1 MIDKDLLKMIGP
13 NKKYIF
19 VIVALMLLGTIANL
33 AITVAICWAIHIV
46 ITQPNNFAGYIA
58 PACIAFSAIIVRFIT
73 SYLSGRLKDL
83 LGRNVKKE
91 LREKVYHKIL
101 QLGTRSTQEM
111 SMAGLTQ
118 VSLEGI
124 EQLDLYFSVYLPQFF
139 FSMLVPLILFII
151 CIFINWYVA
160 LALLLSVPLIPVS
173 IVMISKYAKRVFAK
187 YWGKYT
193 SMGDS
198 FLDSVQGLTELKVNQ
213 ADELYN
219 IEMNKKAEEFRVITM
234 KVLVMQLASTTI
246 MDLVAYAGAGLGIL
260 LTLFGLE
267 KGMPLLVSTLKEVSP
282 IALALFLVLVAV
294 EFFLPLRTLGS
305 AFHLA
310 MNGLSAGRKIINLL
324 QVEEPKWGK
333 EEVQHSSLKVENLTF
348 SYDGKRNALNNVN
361 MQFASNG
368 MTAIVG
374 ESGCGKTT
382 IVNLLLGAIHANKGH
397 IYIGDTL
404 LEEVSRKSYYNK
416 LAVISYNTFIF
427 HDSIR
432 KNFEL
437 AKPNITDEEIYLA
450 LKKVN
455 LYNYVVENGGLDK
468 QLQEDATNI
477 SGGQKQRLALAINLV
492 VPKDIYIFDEATS
505 NIDIDSEAIILKNM
519 HELAK
524 EKNVIIISHRLANVV
539 DANTIYYMESGNIL
553 ERGSHMEL
561 IQANGGYAAL
571 FARQKQLE
579 EGYKG
584 TTEGG
589 NFYA

>member
-1 MIDKDLLKMIGP
+1 M
-13 NKKYIF
+13 
-19 VIVALMLLGTIANL
+19 
-33 AITVAICWAIHIV
+33 
-46 ITQPNNFAGYIA
+46 
-58 PACIAFSAIIVRFIT
+58 
-73 SYLSGRLKDL
+73 
-83 LGRNVKKE
+83 
-91 LREKVYHKIL
+91 REKVYHKIL

-361 MQFASNG
+361 MQFASSG

>member
-33 AITVAICWAIHIV
+33 AITVAICWAIQVV

-58 PACIAFSAIIVRFIT
+58 PACIAASAIVVRFIT
-73 SYLSGRLKDL
+73 SYLSGMLKDL

-173 IVMISKYAKRVFAK
+173 IVMISKYAKKVFAK

-213 ADELYN
+213 ADEFYN

-234 KVLVMQLASTTI
+234 KVLIMQLASTTI

-267 KGMPLLVSTLKEVSP
+267 KGMPLLVTTLKEVSP
-282 IALALFLVLVAV
+282 FALALFLVLVAV

-310 MNGLSAGRKIINLL
+310 MNGLSAGRKIINLV
-324 QVEEPKWGK
+324 QVEEPKWGIQEAK
-333 EEVQHSSLKVENLTF
+333 DSSLKIKDVTF
-348 SYDGKRNALNNVN
+348 SYDGKRKALNSIN
-361 MQFASNG
+361 MQFANSG

-382 IVNLLLGAIHANKGH
+382 IVNLLLGAIHANEGQV
-397 IYIGDTL
+397 YIGDTV
-404 LEEVSRKSYYNK
+404 LEDVSRKSYYNK

-437 AKPNITDEEIYLA
+437 AKPDITDEEIYLA

-492 VPKDIYIFDEATS
+492 SPKDIYIFDEATS

-539 DANTIYYMESGNIL
+539 DANNIYYMESGNII
-553 ERGSHMEL
+553 ESGSHMEL
-561 IQANGGYAAL
+561 MQANGGYAAL
-571 FARQKQLE
+571 FTRQKQLE

-584 TTEGG
+584 TQGG
-589 NFYA
+589 NYNA